1 MTFGIK
7 VRKYHNYVSKSKIND
22 ITKKVRDGKVTES
35 DGLKQIYNAAN
46 VRYRTNYRSWMLSTV
61 PKAFGTNYVTRP
73 QFRKKIN
80 SIISQMPTQPPCI
93 GQGRTNKS
101 KNREAAIRMTGR
113 VVRSTAGA
121 VLGASGTAA
130 RTVGYAGAT
139 AVKAGGNVVRA
150 IGTRRRVTTTRKGRP
165 SRPPNRYGYNNGI
178 NRS

>member
-7 VRKYHNYVSKSKIND
+7 VGKYHNYVSKSKIND
-22 ITKKVRDGKVTES
+22 ISKKVRNGKMTES

-61 PKAFGTNYVTRP
+61 PRAFGSNYVTRP

-80 SIISQMPTQPPCI
+80 SIISQMPIQPPCI

-101 KNREAAIRMTGR
+101 KNREATIRMTGR
-113 VVRSTAGA
+113 LVRSTAGA
-121 VLGASGTAA
+121 VLGVGGTAA

-139 AVKAGGNVVRA
+139 AVKAGGNAVRA
-150 IGTRRRVTTTRKGRP
+150 LGTRRRVTTTKKGRS

-178 NRS
+178 NIT

>member
-22 ITKKVRDGKVTES
+22 VSKKVRNGKVTES
-35 DGLKQIYNAAN
+35 EGLKQIYNAAN

-61 PKAFGTNYVTRP
+61 PRAFGSNYVTRP

-80 SIISQMPTQPPCI
+80 SIISQMPIQPPCI

-101 KNREAAIRMTGR
+101 KNREATVRMTGR
-113 VVRSTAGA
+113 LVRSTAGA
-121 VLGASGTAA
+121 VLGVGGTAA

-139 AVKAGGNVVRA
+139 AVKAGGNAVLA
-150 IGTRRRVTTTRKGRP
+150 FGTRRRVTTTKKGRS

-178 NRS
+178 NRT

>member
-22 ITKKVRDGKVTES
+22 VSKKVRNGKMTES

-61 PKAFGTNYVTRP
+61 PRAFGSNYVTRP

-80 SIISQMPTQPPCI
+80 SIISQMPIQPPCI

-101 KNREAAIRMTGR
+101 KNY
-113 VVRSTAGA
+113 V
-121 VLGASGTAA
+121 
-130 RTVGYAGAT
+130 
-139 AVKAGGNVVRA
+139 
-150 IGTRRRVTTTRKGRP
+150 
-165 SRPPNRYGYNNGI
+165 
-178 NRS
+178 

>member
-1 MTFGIK
+1 
-7 VRKYHNYVSKSKIND
+7 VRN
-22 ITKKVRDGKVTES
+22 GKVTES

-61 PKAFGTNYVTRP
+61 PRAFGSNYVTRP

-80 SIISQMPTQPPCI
+80 SIISQMPIQPPCI

-101 KNREAAIRMTGR
+101 KNREATIRMTGR

-121 VLGASGTAA
+121 VLGAGGTAA

-150 IGTRRRVTTTRKGRP
+150 LGTRRRVTTTKKGRS

-178 NRS
+178 NRT